1 MWTTSVLHST
11 DHKLNTMYLFT
22 LKCRQTS
29 YRGDIQ
35 TRRTLMK
42 NVMAVFSSTTCC
54 NCVVFASFVTHVEHG
69 PHRLAPCSIPSS
81 CTYPHPMV
89 SITQFAQHT
98 YKKPPCTCQLHMSTY
113 VAVTL
118 PRYPKKYPSLPHT
131 DRSHPQPQAGT
142 QVPEARATIV
152 FSHCPCSSQGPGPDP
167 AGQGPD
173 PCPGQGPDSSP
184 GQGPGPPRARP
195 RPSRARPTAPG
206 GMPIMQDPDPPK
218 AKGKAQTSR

>member
-1 MWTTSVLHST
+1 M
-11 DHKLNTMYLFT
+11 
-22 LKCRQTS
+22 R
-29 YRGDIQ
+29 
-35 TRRTLMK
+35 

-54 NCVVFASFVTHVEHG
+54 NCVVFASIVTHVQHG
-69 PHRLAPCSIPSS
+69 PHCLAPCPIPSS

-98 YKKPPCTCQLHMSTY
+98 YKNHPRTCQLHMSTY

-118 PRYPKKYPSLPHT
+118 LRYPKKYPSLPHT

-142 QVPEARATIV
+142 QVPEPRATIV

-184 GQGPGPPRARP
+184 GQGPGPP
-195 RPSRARPTAPG
+195 
-206 GMPIMQDPDPPK
+206 Q
-218 AKGKAQTSR
+218 GKAQTLQGKAHSPRRHANHARPGPSQGQGQSPDLQTMGCRSTLCV